1 MRRRRR
7 SQAAQGVGMQDT
19 RCEAML
25 AERGE
30 RDDQRI
36 KIHGAEAFEGM
47 RRAGRLAAETLDFI
61 APYIK
66 PGITTDELDR
76 LCAGFIIDRGGIS
89 APLNYRGFPKSI
101 CTSINHVVC
110 HGIPGERRLMEGD
123 ILNIDVTVIVD
134 GWHGD
139 TSRMFFV
146 GERIP
151 LKARRLV
158 DVTYEAMMRGIAVVR
173 PGVHLGAIGDAIQRY
188 AESHRYSVVRDF
200 CGHGVGRVFHD
211 APSVLHYRRPGAGPA
226 LREGRFCTVE
236 PMINAGRYEVKI
248 LSDGWTAVT
257 KDRSLSAQFEHTIGV
272 TATGY
277 EIFTIS
283 PAGFH
288 RPPYP
293 LSAPEEIR
301 AKTPHPA

>member
-1 MRRRRR
+1 MRNIL
-7 SQAAQGVGMQDT
+7 GMQRDVMMGLAPS
-19 RCEAML
+19 EA
-25 AERGE
+25 R
-30 RDDQRI
+30 
-36 KIHGAEAFEGM
+36 
-47 RRAGRLAAETLDFI
+47 
-61 APYIK
+61 
-66 PGITTDELDR
+66 
-76 LCAGFIIDRGGIS
+76 
-89 APLNYRGFPKSI
+89 
-101 CTSINHVVC
+101 
-110 HGIPGERRLMEGD
+110 
-123 ILNIDVTVIVD
+123 D

-151 LKARRLV
+151 VKARRLV
-158 DVTYEAMMRGIAVVR
+158 DVTYEAMMRGIAVVQ
-173 PGVHLGAIGDAIQRY
+173 PGIRIGAIGDAIQRY

-211 APSVLHYRRPGAGPA
+211 APSILHYGHPDEGPV
-226 LREGRFCTVE
+226 LREGMFFTVE

-283 PAGFH
+283 PAALH

-293 LSAPEEIR
+293 VSAREE
-301 AKTPHPA
+301 TPATGPLPR